1 MKFCSTMDFKW
12 KSRPSRYPEC
22 LKSKQRNWY
31 MDLKKINDPYCYR
44 GFFLKEIP
52 IAPPRE
58 EGVDTDDIG
67 SKEERRKKNKKIEVS
82 ELFRSFKKQKSQPFL
97 KEDEPNVESE
107 TQPQPVQVKKKERV
121 INRSKGK
128 LDGNF
133 NKPSRIKQIIEFS
146 FR

>member
-1 MKFCSTMDFKW
+1 MILIVI
-12 KSRPSRYPEC
+12 EV
-22 LKSKQRNWY
+22 
-31 MDLKKINDPYCYR
+31 
-44 GFFLKEIP
+44 FFLKEIP

-107 TQPQPVQVKKKERV
+107 TQPQPAQVKKKERV